1 MKRNKA
7 LGHDPLAWIKATK
20 EAESKARTE
29 GAESKTRTKGTEF
42 KKTDEV
48 PKTEEQEAPE
58 LETTPPE
65 IKKPEVVEEAVIEE
79 TVIEE
84 TEKSPSIETPQP
96 VQKTIRARQER
107 IHITPEQGYMTT
119 KEGFVEGGVKAPYG
133 TTRTIDL
140 TTPVSAGLATPH
152 QKERQGT
159 SIIFIIVYAVLLLV
173 LTLFVYF
180 NLSKRMDVMSSRIS
194 NIEKVL
200 SMVLKEKGVM
210 R

>member
-1 MKRNKA
+1 
-7 LGHDPLAWIKATK
+7 
-20 EAESKARTE
+20 
-29 GAESKTRTKGTEF
+29 
-42 KKTDEV
+42 
-48 PKTEEQEAPE
+48 
-58 LETTPPE
+58 
-65 IKKPEVVEEAVIEE
+65 
-79 TVIEE
+79 
-84 TEKSPSIETPQP
+84 
-96 VQKTIRARQER
+96 
-107 IHITPEQGYMTT
+107 MTT

-140 TTPVSAGLATPH
+140 TTPVSAGLAAPH